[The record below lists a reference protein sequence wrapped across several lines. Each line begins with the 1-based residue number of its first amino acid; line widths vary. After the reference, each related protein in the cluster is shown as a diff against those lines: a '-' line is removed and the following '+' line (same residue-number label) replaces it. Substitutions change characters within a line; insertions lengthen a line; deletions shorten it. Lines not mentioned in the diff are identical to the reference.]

1 MKEISLERQD
11 YYALRNKAKLLMW
24 MELCLKKTEGKNNLY
39 HSEKDLQLDPHC
51 LCVSCRNP

>member
-39 HSEKDLQLDPHC
+39 HSEKDVQLDPHC
-51 LCVSCRNP
+51 LCVSC